1 MAEQQKFGRIQLKH
15 DTTANWALATNFYPK
30 QGEAIIYQ
38 DGAFG
43 IPQVKY
49 GAQNEDKTPSELP
62 FSGTIISFRDWS
74 KS

>member
-1 MAEQQKFGRIQLKH
+1 MSDQQKFGRIQLKH
-15 DTTANWALATNFYPK
+15 DTSENWEKATNFHPK

-49 GAQNEDKTPSELP
+49 GAENEDKTPSELP
-62 FSGTIISFRDWS
+62 FSSTIIKLVDWS
-74 KS
+74 K